1 MGFFHFV
8 SPVFFIK
15 LQERTFSMSHSGPSA
30 ADDDG
35 SANAS
40 TKRRTYQPYPA
51 MLAYWDKNE
60 LCRFVNNAGL
70 EWFNQ
75 NPESVI
81 GKMSIRDFVGQ
92 ELYNENRYYIRSALS
107 GHPHVFE
114 RSLKANGKGEISAMV
129 TFIPD
134 ISKGETQGFYL
145 QVTDV
150 GHLKKK
156 SDAKLADEKELLR
169 AIIDIQE
176 KERSQISEILRD
188 NVNQLLVYVNL
199 MMQGK
204 NNNPEQGSFSEDMKL
219 AIHQAVLELNKL
231 SNQLYP
237 SALSLLGL
245 LPSIENLIS
254 NFRQT
259 GSPDISF
266 YCNDPQIEELSH
278 KDKLSV
284 YRIVQD
290 FIGLILNRRKSSY
303 IITELSYRDFCLMIR
318 IVYNGEGANIDHR
331 SDEFRDIR
339 SRIEYYSGKI
349 REFHREDEK
358 VFIAHL
364 VFHPA
369 D

>member
-1 MGFFHFV
+1 MSDSG
-8 SPVFFIK
+8 
-15 LQERTFSMSHSGPSA
+15 TFA
-30 ADDDG
+30 ADDEE

-40 TKRRTYQPYPA
+40 TKRRTHQPYPA

-75 NPESVI
+75 KPESVI

-114 RSLKANGKGEISAMV
+114 RSLKADGKGEISAMV

-134 ISKGETQGFYL
+134 TSKGETQGFYL

-156 SDAKLADEKELLR
+156 TDARLADEKELLR

>member
-1 MGFFHFV
+1 
-8 SPVFFIK
+8 
-15 LQERTFSMSHSGPSA
+15 MSDSGNTA
-30 ADDDG
+30 ADG
-35 SANAS
+35 SGSEHVIHKRS
-40 TKRRTYQPYPA
+40 THRPYPA
-51 MLAYWDKNE
+51 MLAYWDKDE
-60 LCRFVNNAGL
+60 RCRYVNRAGL

-75 NPESVI
+75 KAESVI
-81 GKMSIRDFVGQ
+81 GKMCIRDFVGQ
-92 ELYNENRYYIRSALS
+92 DIYNENRYYIRSALS

-114 RSLKANGKGEISAMV
+114 RSLKAADKGEFSAVV

-134 ISKGETQGFYL
+134 DSKGEIVGFYVH
-145 QVTDV
+145 VTDV

-156 SDAKLADEKELLR
+156 SEEKLADEKELLR

-204 NNNPEQGSFSEDMKL
+204 NDNPEQGLYSEDMKL

-254 NFRQT
+254 NYRQQGT
-259 GSPDISF
+259 PDISF

-339 SRIEYYSGKI
+339 SRIDYYSGKI

-358 VFIAHL
+358 VFMAHL